1 MGLKSRQHKDEGE
14 NEGERKML
22 EYFVV
27 ARNDFA
33 VGGDRRATANQQRH
47 WLLTAFS
54 AGSIFLFRRLLFLYN
69 SPPPWPFQTCSTA
82 AFARSQRTMM
92 RRCTRRGPP
101 REGLP
106 TSPDLPADQVPAT
119 KALTTK
125 QTARYVSLYSQLRQ
139 PNKRQAGAEDDL
151 DEDTAPDGEDSASAQ
166 DDDQNDNTDIQSSIN
181 NISFGALA
189 RAQESLGAK
198 PKKKSRKPAND
209 SESPDPSHD
218 HQPSPLDDV
227 RERIRQAREHKQTQ
241 KEKKASKHAPTVQ
254 SSKRA
259 VTRKRPVVDLPSVP
273 KARDPRFDPTILS
286 QSGRGSGRGGAAYSF
301 LDEYRASELKDLKA
315 RLAKTKDPKQKEALK
330 REVRSAGDR
339 MRSIENKRRAEDVK
353 ARHKSEEK
361 RLIREGKKSA
371 PYYLKKSE
379 LRQQALVRKYQDMGS
394 RERAKALE
402 RRRKKAA
409 SRDRKEMP
417 MERRGVGGDDTTGE
431 SGRKRKRMA

>member
-1 MGLKSRQHKDEGE
+1 
-14 NEGERKML
+14 
-22 EYFVV
+22 
-27 ARNDFA
+27 
-33 VGGDRRATANQQRH
+33 
-47 WLLTAFS
+47 LLTAFS

-82 AFARSQRTMM
+82 AFARSQKTMR

-101 REGLP
+101 REDLP

-125 QTARYVSLYSQLRQ
+125 QTARYVSLYSQVRQ

-151 DEDTAPDGEDSASAQ
+151 DEDSASDDGEDQ
-166 DDDQNDNTDIQSSIN
+166 DQNDNTDIQSSIN
-181 NISFGALA
+181 DISFGALA

-198 PKKKSRKPAND
+198 PKKKSRKPANA
-209 SESPDPSHD
+209 SESPDPSQN
-218 HQPSPLDDV
+218 HQPSPVDDM
-227 RERIRQAREHKQTQ
+227 RERIRQAREHKQAQ

-259 VTRKRPVVDLPSVP
+259 VTRKRPVVELPSVP

-286 QSGRGSGRGGAAYSF
+286 QSGSGSGRGGAAYSF

-315 RLAKTKDPKQKEALK
+315 RLAKTKDPEQKEALK

-339 MRSIENKRRAEDVK
+339 LRGIENKRREEDVK

-379 LRQQALVRKYQDMGS
+379 LRQQTLARKYQDMGS

-417 MERRGVGGDDTTGE
+417 MERRGVGGDDTTAE